1 MDDFIGFLIST
12 SVSVVL
18 PVMIVWLI
26 QRTYVNRTNKRSEI
40 MMEIVKT
47 RDDVDV
53 NELTNMFSRERR
65 NPKEVADL
73 RLLRASIF
81 SLLGVAFGIIGIIAS
96 VQNWSEAEDWV
107 ITATVCSL
115 IFFAIG
121 ISYGVVYFVTK
132 KRLKED
138 CN

>member
-12 SVSVVL
+12 SICVVL

-65 NPKEVADL
+65 N
-73 RLLRASIF
+73 R
-81 SLLGVAFGIIGIIAS
+81 
-96 VQNWSEAEDWV
+96 
-107 ITATVCSL
+107 
-115 IFFAIG
+115 
-121 ISYGVVYFVTK
+121 
-132 KRLKED
+132 
-138 CN
+138 